1 MSPPSLTLT
10 WKIQEHHSVVTIN
23 EEPIVSPAS
32 ECSTTA
38 SSNPTRGSALKN
50 PSPAQATNNVSPT
63 PSLDEYTLKGLEQGE
78 IFFINRSQKMYITR
92 DDNKQEQRFHV
103 EDFIGVFPAWPIIEL
118 SIAPTGSTKDERM
131 TSFLR
136 CFAALFNEI
145 KYVDNTAVIAP
156 INIYDDSKE
165 NFIVDRSGLPDNFTK
180 LGKWLMISGGS
191 WVFDKKEKGN
201 VEVYARFCLKS
212 QENADE
218 IITWV
223 SFEFNRLGGA
233 RLGKK
238 TMQAMETETPMML
251 LFVCNGT
258 DQSSIISDV
267 RQMLDIAYQ
276 NIDEERMMPEQYE
289 NKDLP
294 KFALRLNV
302 PRLPQKKS
310 MKENKAYDHLQ
321 EYGKK
326 AFHLEVAKLDQE
338 FFIFLATHAHRM
350 GLDAKYFGKFAKLTA
365 TLGKDAPLSDCSRL
379 RRCVQGHLNYHLS
392 STSVAINGIEDL
404 DASEIVRNPTTG
416 MQVARVSLRD
426 MLYKIKLSNKSPLFL
441 QLSQRPSGEVDA
453 VVPNTAKAESMSE
466 RINVQVAAWCHYYW
480 RETNKGGERFFK
492 KLEERA
498 FNAHLNH
505 EVSECIWDAAAQAV
519 TSPRSIRIR
528 ES

>member
-1 MSPPSLTLT
+1 MLSSLGNASLGKRVTPPESPTGPEEEWDNATAPQPNPDLDDPSHVSP
-10 WKIQEHHSVVTIN
+10 QERHSAITIN

-32 ECSTTA
+32 ECPTTA
-38 SSNPTRGSALKN
+38 RSIPTRGSVLKN
-50 PSPAQATNNVSPT
+50 PTPAQATTKEPPT

-78 IFFINRSQKMYITR
+78 NYIIDRSRKMYITR
-92 DDNKQEQRFHV
+92 DDNNQEQRFHV

-118 SIAPTGSTKDERM
+118 SIAPTGSTKDEQM

-156 INIYDDSKE
+156 INIYDNSKE
-165 NFIVDRSGLPDNFTK
+165 NFIVDRSGLPDDFTK

-201 VEVYARFCLKS
+201 GKVFARFRLKS

-218 IITWV
+218 IITRV
-223 SFEFNRLGGA
+223 SFEFNRLGGS

-258 DQSSIISDV
+258 DQSSIISDM

-276 NIDEERMMPEQYE
+276 DIDEERMMPEQYE

-310 MKENKAYDHLQ
+310 MKENKAYDHLR
-321 EYGKK
+321 EHGKK
-326 AFHLEVAKLDQE
+326 AFHLEVAKNRIKNSLYSSRPMHTGWGWIQNV
-338 FFIFLATHAHRM
+338 
-350 GLDAKYFGKFAKLTA
+350 
-365 TLGKDAPLSDCSRL
+365 LG
-379 RRCVQGHLNYHLS
+379 
-392 STSVAINGIEDL
+392 
-404 DASEIVRNPTTG
+404 
-416 MQVARVSLRD
+416 SLR
-426 MLYKIKLSNKSPLFL
+426 S
-441 QLSQRPSGEVDA
+441 
-453 VVPNTAKAESMSE
+453 
-466 RINVQVAAWCHYYW
+466 
-480 RETNKGGERFFK
+480 
-492 KLEERA
+492 
-498 FNAHLNH
+498 
-505 EVSECIWDAAAQAV
+505 
-519 TSPRSIRIR
+519 
-528 ES
+528 